1 MTRRRELD
9 ALRGLMLVL
18 MTLTHLPTRW
28 ASPVGQPLGYVS
40 AAEGFVLLSACLCGL
55 VYTRQA
61 RSSGI
66 ASMRRAFWRR
76 ALVIYGCQV
85 AALLFLFT
93 VIALIGVSVDQ
104 PAVKN
109 LMSFYLQHPLTGLL
123 SGLALLYQPPLL
135 DILPMYVLFM
145 LASPWVLAHGMRRGW
160 HGVLA
165 VSLGLWLAAQFGATR
180 AVYGLTVALT
190 GLPVPLQ
197 EMGSFDTL
205 AWQLVWVMGLWL
217 GNTAAV
223 QPQQMWRP
231 GAWPRWLVAC
241 SVVVA
246 LGGFA
251 WRHAVGQVPFPDDA
265 AYALLLDKWL
275 LGPLRLL
282 GLLAWIVLALRFGP
296 ALARRLPRLGPLEA
310 LGRASLT
317 VFSAQLGIVLVVLAL
332 FGEPGTQRPL
342 WVDAAIVVAS
352 FAALLAVAHAW
363 NGRKAAR
370 TLLARGGTAVPPPL
384 PMQSASHPQ
393 GQLVVVRDGHAAVN
407 ALPVR
412 RQAGSRR

>member
-1 MTRRRELD
+1 MNRRRELD

-18 MTLTHLPTRW
+18 MTVTHLPTRW
-28 ASPVGQPLGYVS
+28 AIPAGQPLGYLS

-61 RSSGI
+61 RSAGI

-76 ALVIYGCQV
+76 AVVIYGCQV
-85 AALLFLFT
+85 ATLVFLFT

-145 LASPWVLAHGMRRGW
+145 LASPWVLSHGMRHGW
-160 HGVLA
+160 QGVLA
-165 VSLGLWLAAQFGATR
+165 LSLGLWLAAQFGATR
-180 AVYGLTVALT
+180 VIYELAVALT

-197 EMGSFDTL
+197 EMGSFDTM
-205 AWQLVWVMGLWL
+205 AWQLVWVLGLWL

-223 QPQQMWRP
+223 RPQQMWHP
-231 GAWPRWLVAC
+231 GAFPPWMVAA
-241 SVVVA
+241 A
-246 LGGFA
+246 LSLAFGGFV
-251 WRHAVGQVPFPDDA
+251 WRHMVGQAPFPDDA
-265 AYALLLDKWL
+265 ARALLLDKWL

-282 GLLAWIVLALRFGP
+282 GLLAWIVLALRFGQ
-296 ALARRLPRLGPLEA
+296 ALARRLPRLGPLES

-317 VFSAQLGIVLVVLAL
+317 VFSAHLGIVLVVLAV
-332 FGEPGTQRPL
+332 FGEATPQRPA
-342 WVDAAIVVAS
+342 WVDAAILVGAL
-352 FAALLAVAHAW
+352 AALLAVARVW
-363 NGRKAAR
+363 NGRNAAR
-370 TLLARGGTAVPPPL
+370 ALLARTPTPM
-384 PMQSASHPQ
+384 PMQSAAHPQ
-393 GQLVVVRDGHAAVN
+393 GQLVVVRDGRAAVN
-407 ALPVR
+407 ALPAR